1 MLLDRVC
8 KAVLPQFFVNII
20 NPKGKESTE
29 VKVEKMASATFK
41 LFFYVFSTAWA
52 LKLCIGKRWNP
63 VAMGG
68 LATADEFLL
77 FSDWSTR

>member
-1 MLLDRVC
+1 M
-8 KAVLPQFFVNII
+8 PQFFVNII